1 MGGRNI
7 DSQRDGPL
15 PAFRRGAVPA
25 RPAQRGVTLMET
37 MIVLALVAVLLALG
51 LPGFRD
57 FVSRSRLDSAAQDL
71 MTSLQYARSEA
82 TRRGGQVTLRLDGT
96 AGSKD
101 WGSGW
106 TMFVDTDR
114 DGVLDVNE
122 EELRRGMALTAPLTL
137 IGSSAFGTVI
147 AFDRDG
153 RLTSAGGH
161 LVLCDGG
168 SLTEGNRSRSRAVL
182 VNGAGRV
189 RMAERNSSNVPVT
202 DTGAVTS
209 CSNP

>member
-1 MGGRNI
+1 MRAKSI
-7 DSQRDGPL
+7 DSQRDGPS
-15 PAFRRGAVPA
+15 PAPGRGAVRA
-25 RPAQRGVTLMET
+25 RPAQHGVTLLET

-51 LPGFRD
+51 VPAFRE

-82 TRRGGQVTLRLDGT
+82 MRRGGQVTLRLDGT
-96 AGSKD
+96 EGSKD

-106 TMFVDTDR
+106 TMFVDSDR

-122 EELRRGMALTAPLTL
+122 EVLRRGMALTAPLTL
-137 IGSSAFGTVI
+137 IGSSAFATVI

-153 RLTSAGGH
+153 RLTSGGGH
-161 LVLCDGG
+161 IVLCDGG
-168 SLTEGNRSRSRAVL
+168 VLTEGNRSSSRAVL